1 MDKMLAYC
9 FGKSRT
15 DSEESLTADIETDPV
30 YLNNNM
36 GHIQEGVS
44 FIIYGVLNTCTN
56 KFTIDFGL
64 DNANNDLALRI
75 IGSTEKNILSRN
87 SRIKNKWGC
96 DELRTNYPFHFE
108 AGSYFEMQILLT
120 VPEFMI
126 AVNGF
131 HVCKFTHRLPFHNI
145 KKLEIHGCI
154 SDVAVERKIVTEYPQ
169 RPDSSP
175 HFDRL
180 TEDAEVTE
188 CEQVDEEPYP
198 ETPEL
203 ICEPEGFMPMP
214 YYAIFDR
221 GFFDSGFS
229 VAVKGRIKANPQ
241 TITINLQSGINVWPS
256 PTVALQLQIRFAKG
270 KDGETGEPTIA
281 RNSFTGGKWTG
292 ELVSQVGTGL
302 RPNAD
307 FLLSVLRGKKTFE
320 IYVND
325 KPAFEY
331 EYKVN
336 PKYVD
341 TVFVSGDM
349 LLFDIEIES
358 V

>member
-15 DSEESLTADIETDPV
+15 DSEESLTADIETAPV

-44 FIIYGVLNTCTN
+44 FIIYGVLTTCTN

-75 IGSTEKNILSRN
+75 TGSTEKNVLSRN
-87 SRIKNKWGC
+87 SRIKNKWGS

-108 AGSYFEMQILLT
+108 PGNYFEMQILLT

-169 RPDSSP
+169 RPDNSP

-188 CEQVDEEPYP
+188 CEQVDEESYP
-198 ETPEL
+198 ETAGL
-203 ICEPEGFMPMP
+203 ICEPESFMPMP

-281 RNSFTGGKWTG
+281 RNSFAGGKWTG
-292 ELVSQVGTGL
+292 ELISQVGTGL

-320 IYVND
+320 VYVND